1 MASCEEIDISKV
13 SNSPIQ
19 PGLQGIQRLFTS
31 MRNEIN
37 EFPFEP
43 SFGIENF
50 LSIMNDP
57 KFLKSFRGNVL
68 DMIYSKVELNK
79 TDEINSNL
87 DLMIALRIPVY
98 LASGFIE
105 KSNSIDL
112 KQRIKVISQT
122 DKKTGSI
129 ISCLLQQLANK
140 DVLTKGFPKKSYK
153 VRPFSVS
160 VHFDKKGAYNG
171 LVIRVGSMTKKAKL
185 NSIFSKNK
193 EKDPKAILDE
203 IQSVFKKSKNFFIP
217 YSFLEEIDK
226 LKGFSYSNQS
236 YDTVLNN
243 VNNDFK
249 YGGSAT
255 TVPMNSPTPFEE
267 QCDNTPIKAE
277 RIYCKCKNPGNV
289 IKLETKNS
297 KTYYSSP
304 GECIEG
310 EFEKRNNEYTKCLS
324 SIRFPKATAK
334 ERCLFERIYEKPK
347 SSCAPL
353 VGSPGYCV
361 KQKFMNNRT
370 MHNVPNKKSYFILE
384 KQDRNG
390 VSKPDNS
397 YREALIKLQSAAQ
410 NESRKSRNE
419 ISKLQKEI
427 EELKKG
433 QPITPEIQK
442 TELSTNQKTVSEPST
457 APNAA
462 PTAAQSAEFVID
474 PARKL
479 ICNRS
484 VRLPL
489 ITLNELK
496 NNMIETMSIASSS
509 VKANIFRKVYI
520 HNKFYN
526 ILNITNN
533 PNENSF
539 ETLLSV
545 IHKRVKEGLNKSVA
559 ETTVISLNN
568 KLKGLEQRN
577 LTTTERY
584 DSPIR
589 LGFYVLLQ
597 IGVLTGFGILV
608 GMSGGALIPF
618 SGVIGTA
625 WIGFSKEIKEKM
637 GVSQERERSMFDTI
651 RRV

>member
-1 MASCEEIDISKV
+1 MASCEEIDISRV
-13 SNSPIQ
+13 SNPPIQ
-19 PGLQGIQRLFTS
+19 TGLEGIQLLFTN

-68 DMIYSKVELNK
+68 DMIYSKVELSK
-79 TDEINSNL
+79 IDEINSNI
-87 DLMIALRIPVY
+87 DLMIALRIPIY

-112 KQRIKVISQT
+112 KQKIKVISQT

-185 NSIFSKNK
+185 KSLFSKNK
-193 EKDPKAILDE
+193 EKDPKAIFDE

-236 YDTVLNN
+236 YNTVLNN

-255 TVPMNSPTPFEE
+255 TVPMNSLTPFEE
-267 QCDNTPIKAE
+267 LCDNTPIKAE

-289 IKLETKNS
+289 VKLETKNS
-297 KTYYSSP
+297 KTYYSSSS
-304 GECIEG
+304 ECIEG

-324 SIRFPKATAK
+324 SKSFPKATSK

-361 KQKFMNNRT
+361 KQKFINNRNRSI
-370 MHNVPNKKSYFILE
+370 MHNVSNKKSYFILE

-390 VSKPDNS
+390 VSKSDNS
-397 YREALIKLQSAAQ
+397 YREALLKLQSAAQ
-410 NESRKSRNE
+410 NQSRKSQNE

-427 EELKKG
+427 EELKRG

-442 TELSTNQKTVSEPST
+442 TELSSNQKTVSKPSIE
-457 APNAA
+457 
-462 PTAAQSAEFVID
+462 PTATQATEFVID

-545 IHKRVKEGLNKSVA
+545 IHKRVKEGLSKKVA

-584 DSPIR
+584 DSTIR